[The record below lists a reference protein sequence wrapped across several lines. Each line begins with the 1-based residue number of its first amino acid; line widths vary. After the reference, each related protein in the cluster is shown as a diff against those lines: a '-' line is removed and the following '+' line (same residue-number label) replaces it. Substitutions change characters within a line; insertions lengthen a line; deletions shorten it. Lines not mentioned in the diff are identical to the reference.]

1 MFNAD
6 KLRGVMAEKRF
17 SAERMARVLGINP
30 ATMSRK
36 MAGISE
42 FTRSEIQLISA
53 SLELSVSD
61 IQAIFF
67 A

>member
-30 ATMSRK
+30 TTMYRK
-36 MAGISE
+36 MAGTSE
-42 FTRSEIQLISA
+42 FTRSEIQLISS
-53 SLELSVSD
+53 SLELSTSD

>member
-30 ATMSRK
+30 ATMYRK
-36 MAGISE
+36 MAGTSE
-42 FTRSEIQLISA
+42 FTRSEIQLISS
-53 SLELSVSD
+53 SLELSASD